1 MAVSYRRDP
10 GRRLAERL
18 AARRPRAVRPPHPR
32 RWANLRLR
40 HRRAAGRERP
50 GRRQGRHAVPPAQP
64 VRVRRS
70 CHRRVA
76 RGRGRPRPQVL
87 PADRRRARRAARRR
101 RPVGSTNVAVRS
113 AKRAHWRHDT
123 HEHNGDRTMK
133 RSERLAARRYT
144 LEREVAPHVEPEW
157 AEAMLL
163 ELRLLGVDGARIGA
177 ALAEVDSHCV
187 ESGQSAE
194 DAFGEPVAYARR
206 LELPAEDDVSPRTLI
221 RSAVPTLVQ
230 VLGML
235 LLLPSFAAWREDTA
249 MEVTAGMLVSLGLL
263 LLRLSAAVRGVVLVF
278 RTVLRSTTSPPR
290 TAAVRKSRSRPRLT
304 SMPAVTSIAV
314 SSRHAAK
321 LGSRRSIP
329 STWTRV
335 GTADR
340 MSARGETSSSAGSS
354 RRRA

>member
-101 RPVGSTNVAVRS
+101 RPVGPLRRPHRDVR
-113 AKRAHWRHDT
+113 RAHWRHDT

-194 DAFGEPVAYARR
+194 DAFGGPVAYARR
-206 LELPAEDDVSPRTLI
+206 LELPAEDDVSPRALI

-263 LLRLSAAVRGVVLVF
+263 LLFLTAAVRGVDLVL
-278 RTVLRSTTSPPR
+278 RTVVRSTRSTPR
-290 TAAVRKSRSRPRLT
+290 TAAGRGLGRRPG
-304 SMPAVTSIAV
+304 
-314 SSRHAAK
+314 AARP
-321 LGSRRSIP
+321 LR
-329 STWTRV
+329 
-335 GTADR
+335 
-340 MSARGETSSSAGSS
+340 
-354 RRRA
+354 